1 MKKFLICILL
11 AFTVHP
17 VVHAEPIHDKKP
29 EVGYGYDAPLRIKKP
44 IHPEVPKNWR
54 LETKKIE
61 NSILLAYF
69 NSDDNDLI
77 MTIFEENR
85 RSMVPVAE
93 SEQTVIN
100 NTTYSFYPWKSKQR
114 GWVLRWVKG
123 DVYFEMSSFILNVD
137 EMITITET
145 ITKQVKE

>member
-1 MKKFLICILL
+1 MKQKKF
-11 AFTVHP
+11 
-17 VVHAEPIHDKKP
+17 
-29 EVGYGYDAPLRIKKP
+29 
-44 IHPEVPKNWR
+44 
-54 LETKKIE
+54 E

-69 NSDDNDLI
+69 DSDDNDLI

-85 RSMVPVAE
+85 RSMVPVAQ

-123 DVYFEMSSFILNVD
+123 DVYFEMSSFTLNVD
-137 EMITITET
+137 EMITIAET